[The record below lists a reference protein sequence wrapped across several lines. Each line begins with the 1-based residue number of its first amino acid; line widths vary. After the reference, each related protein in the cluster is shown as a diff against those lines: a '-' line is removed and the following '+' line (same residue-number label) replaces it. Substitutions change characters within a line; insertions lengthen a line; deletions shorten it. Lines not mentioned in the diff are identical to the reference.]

1 MSLSKISF
9 FENMTGGKKPYL
21 QPLSKLPLMVSRKIK
36 KTGQL
41 ISLKVVI

>member
-9 FENMTGGKKPYL
+9 FENMRGGKKPYL
-21 QPLSKLPLMVSRKIK
+21 QPLSELPLCVGRKIK

-41 ISLKVVI
+41 ISLKVVV